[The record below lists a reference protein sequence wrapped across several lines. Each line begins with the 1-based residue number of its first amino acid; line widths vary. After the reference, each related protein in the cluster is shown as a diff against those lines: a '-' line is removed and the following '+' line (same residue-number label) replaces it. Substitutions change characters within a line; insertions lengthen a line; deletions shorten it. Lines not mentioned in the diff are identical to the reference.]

1 MEITNSV
8 GEIVRY
14 ELKSNEKTSS
24 KHFYAKILR
33 SEVYT
38 IRIANIAETPVM
50 ITLNIERGIIT
61 MKRPYIY
68 YGIVVFI
75 IGILLGM
82 MLTMIQVSESMLFTR
97 KNKSQSM

>member
-38 IRIANIAETPVM
+38 IRIANIAGP
-50 ITLNIERGIIT
+50 R
-61 MKRPYIY
+61 
-68 YGIVVFI
+68 
-75 IGILLGM
+75 
-82 MLTMIQVSESMLFTR
+82 
-97 KNKSQSM
+97 